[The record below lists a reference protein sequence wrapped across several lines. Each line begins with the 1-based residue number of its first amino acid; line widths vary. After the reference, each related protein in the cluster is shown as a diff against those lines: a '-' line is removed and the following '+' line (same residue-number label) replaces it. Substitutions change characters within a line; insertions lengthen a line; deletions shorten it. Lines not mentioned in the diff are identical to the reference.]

1 MKTIEERNLK
11 HLNVDEKQK
20 HLDNWSNFRIVA
32 MNEAENLFGKMNKN
46 NLKDIQNYMKIET
59 KKWKCGLRN

>member
-1 MKTIEERNLK
+1 MKIIVERNLK
-11 HLNVDEKQK
+11 HLNIDEKQK
-20 HLDNWSNFRIVA
+20 HLDNWSTFRIVA

-46 NLKDIQNYMKIET
+46 NLKDIQDYMKNET

>member
-1 MKTIEERNLK
+1 
-11 HLNVDEKQK
+11 
-20 HLDNWSNFRIVA
+20 